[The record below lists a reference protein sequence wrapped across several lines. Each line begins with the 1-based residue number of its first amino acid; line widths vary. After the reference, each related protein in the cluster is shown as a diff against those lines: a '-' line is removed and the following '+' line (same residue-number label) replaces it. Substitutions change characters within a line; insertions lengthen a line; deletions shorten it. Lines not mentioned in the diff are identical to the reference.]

1 MNAYGPGVLVAVLAL
16 SAACGGESGPRFTE
30 PMVLGGQEVSA
41 EVLERG
47 SKVYALYCSSCHG
60 RDGSG
65 QGNAARSL
73 STKPR
78 DFRQADFKYKST
90 DGDALPTDED
100 LLGTVLGG
108 RVDTGMPAW
117 NGLTPEDRQAV
128 VHYIKT
134 FSPRWQEQ
142 KSADAKASP

>member
-1 MNAYGPGVLVAVLAL
+1 MNLGGLGMFIAALAL
-16 SAACGGESGPRFTE
+16 GPACGGEAEPRFSE

-41 EVLERG
+41 EVLNRG
-47 SKVYALYCSSCHG
+47 FKVYSLYCSSCHG

-65 QGNAARSL
+65 DGNAARSL
-73 STKPR
+73 FTKPR

-100 LLGTVLGG
+100 LLGTVLNG
-108 RVDTGMPAW
+108 RVDTGMPGW

-128 VHYIKT
+128 VHFIKT
-134 FSPRWQEQ
+134 FSPRWQAS
-142 KSADAKASP
+142 KSSDAKAQP

>member
-1 MNAYGPGVLVAVLAL
+1 MTGSGPGVLAAVLAL
-16 SAACGGESGPRFTE
+16 CAACGGESGPRFTK
-30 PMVLGGQEVSA
+30 PMVLGGQEVSP

-47 SKVYALYCSSCHG
+47 LKVYSLYCSSCHG

-73 STKPR
+73 ATKPR

-100 LLGTVLGG
+100 LLGTVLNG

-128 VHYIKT
+128 VQYIKT
-134 FSPRWQEQ
+134 FSPRWQDDN
-142 KSADAKASP
+142 SADGKASS